1 MGLIG
6 DILNLPIRLIKLPFK
21 FWLLPF
27 RIPGRILYGSKKDQL
42 ERERTHQKETLVKE
56 KEVIQ
61 KDAAKPVPFYVSGNP
76 DDIKAVCG
84 LVDMSNASDKIK
96 RICAQEGG
104 KSKRR
109 RRKGRGKTRKGK

>member
-6 DILNLPIRLIKLPFK
+6 DILYLPIRLIKLPFK

-42 ERERTHQKETLVKE
+42 ERERAQQKESMVKE
-56 KEVIQ
+56 KEEVQ

-76 DDIKAVCG
+76 DDMKTVCG
-84 LVDMSNASDKIK
+84 TVDMSIASDKIK
-96 RICAQEGG
+96 RICAQGG
-104 KSKRR
+104 GSKKKKRS
-109 RRKGRGKTRKGK
+109 KGRGKTRKGK